1 MLTVEQKQYV
11 KALVKYKKKKL
22 HENFDDD
29 DKYWFAHC
37 DHKVSPLE
45 INNYIRKL
53 RGEKEVF
60 EK

>member
-37 DHKVSPLE
+37 EHKVSPLE
-45 INNYIRKL
+45 INNYIRQLLKN
-53 RGEKEVF
+53 K
-60 EK
+60 